1 MKRLI
6 VIEGF
11 DRCGKDTLLEDLE
24 KYCKKKYLKEVYV
37 FKNDLEG
44 LPKYDKEQ
52 GEFLVWLN
60 KYIEKQVD
68 RLNELFETYD
78 TVVMSRFLISDMVY
92 SELFKREHTVIKY
105 MEKLRPVMYYNYC
118 MLFRNYDEYLKR
130 LEILGDKVIQYTK
143 EEFDQIKQYYHTFCL
158 WEGGISDF
166 KYVNGVE
173 ARQDILEEF
182 IKKYKIYRW
191 NLY

>member
-68 RLNELFETYD
+68 KLNELFETYD

-143 EEFDQIKQYYHTFCL
+143 EEFDQIKQYYHNFCL
-158 WEGGISDF
+158 WEGGISTF

-173 ARQDILEEF
+173 VRQDILEEF
-182 IKKYKIYRW
+182 IKKYEIYRW
-191 NLY
+191 KIY

>member
-24 KYCKKKYLKEVYV
+24 KYCKQKYLKEVYV

-60 KYIEKQVD
+60 KYIEKQVN

-105 MEKLRPVMYYNYC
+105 MEKLKPVMYYNYC

-130 LEILGDKVIQYTK
+130 LEILKDKDIQYTK
-143 EEFDQIKQYYHTFCL
+143 EEFDQIKQYYHIFCL
-158 WEGGISDF
+158 WEGGISTF
-166 KYVNGVE
+166 KYVNGIE
-173 ARQDILEEF
+173 DRQNILEEF
-182 IKKYKIYRW
+182 IKKYEIYRW